1 MLKGCRVAAITGDQ
15 ILHDGQNSKSKE
27 MIFRIKW
34 SAKSTRKGSKERTL
48 LETSL
53 PHPSNH
59 HILPMAG
66 NFDLGEVVICEVDG
80 VRVPI
85 PTGVSVSPGS
95 LDLRENGQ
103 AAELVVSLHSPL
115 ACDNCSINIQ
125 LTSRNNCESLIFI
138 FNFLVMTNV
147 MFFFQLWVSDLQT

>member
-1 MLKGCRVAAITGDQ
+1 
-15 ILHDGQNSKSKE
+15 
-27 MIFRIKW
+27 
-34 SAKSTRKGSKERTL
+34 
-48 LETSL
+48 
-53 PHPSNH
+53 
-59 HILPMAG
+59 MAG

-85 PTGVSVSPGS
+85 PTGISVSPGS

>member
-1 MLKGCRVAAITGDQ
+1 
-15 ILHDGQNSKSKE
+15 
-27 MIFRIKW
+27 MIFRIMW

-53 PHPSNH
+53 PHPYNH

-85 PTGVSVSPGS
+85 PTGISVSPGS

-125 LTSRNNCESLIFI
+125 LTSRNNCESLIFV
-138 FNFLVMTNV
+138 FNLLVMTNV

>member
-1 MLKGCRVAAITGDQ
+1 MVR
-15 ILHDGQNSKSKE
+15 
-27 MIFRIKW
+27 
-34 SAKSTRKGSKERTL
+34 
-48 LETSL
+48 
-53 PHPSNH
+53 
-59 HILPMAG
+59 
-66 NFDLGEVVICEVDG
+66 G
-80 VRVPI
+80 VFK
-85 PTGVSVSPGS
+85 
-95 LDLRENGQ
+95 ENGQ